1 MNQSLYLNSSLYLDR
16 RFNSRVFRNLQCC
29 IHIHKCKLN
38 VCISGDVKWMYSS
51 MCKIKNK
58 DKYFYFE
65 HILWCSSISFLK
77 RQIFTWLLDL
87 ISPWLSKNH
96 VFVKTTRG
104 TVIKIFQISITI
116 SKSLFCSSVKIKIT
130 YRILLQD
137 GFSLEITW
145 RLVESWC
152 RREHRRGPLSW
163 TLSGWK
169 FYFQNSRMNVQIRTL
184 CRTVEQVPSKW
195 LTMVNINQIVN
206 KPFTYFTWFVFT
218 MIHDFSFLGTH
229 HK

>member
-1 MNQSLYLNSSLYLDR
+1 MNSFLYLDP
-16 RFNSRVFRNLQCC
+16 RFNSRGFRNLQCC

-130 YRILLQD
+130 YRILLLD

-152 RREHRRGPLSW
+152 RRAPSSIVVDPCRGLWVAGNSISKIQEW
-163 TLSGWK
+163 T
-169 FYFQNSRMNVQIRTL
+169 FR
-184 CRTVEQVPSKW
+184 
-195 LTMVNINQIVN
+195 
-206 KPFTYFTWFVFT
+206 
-218 MIHDFSFLGTH
+218 
-229 HK
+229 

>member
-1 MNQSLYLNSSLYLDR
+1 MN
-16 RFNSRVFRNLQCC
+16 VFA
-29 IHIHKCKLN
+29 N
-38 VCISGDVKWMYSS
+38 VHDHDEN
-51 MCKIKNK
+51 KILFICYKFYGACHSTDIKKFRLWK
-58 DKYFYFE
+58 DG
-65 HILWCSSISFLK
+65 
-77 RQIFTWLLDL
+77 
-87 ISPWLSKNH
+87 

-104 TVIKIFQISITI
+104 TLIKIFQISITI

-152 RREHRRGPLSW
+152 RLVRASSWPLSW

-169 FYFQNSRMNVQIRTL
+169 FYFHYSRMNVQIRTL
-184 CRTVEQVPSKW
+184 CWTVQPVPLKW